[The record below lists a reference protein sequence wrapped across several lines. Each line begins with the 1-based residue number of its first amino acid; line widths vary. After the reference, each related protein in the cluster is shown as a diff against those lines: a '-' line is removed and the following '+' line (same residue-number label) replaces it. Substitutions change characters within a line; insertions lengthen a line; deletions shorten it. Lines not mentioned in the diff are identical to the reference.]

1 MGKSK
6 FYDSTATQE
15 IEKEAEE
22 EDKGSFFAG
31 GPGAEEERASSA
43 EASPG
48 PVKRTSADSTF
59 TQGPDT
65 IPDQGMNDLVK
76 TISTFG
82 IIKWDLVTS

>member
-6 FYDSTATQE
+6 FYDLTATQE
-15 IEKEAEE
+15 IEKETGEE
-22 EDKGSFFAG
+22 EDEEGSFFAG

-65 IPDQGMNDLVK
+65 IPGKGMNDL
-76 TISTFG
+76 
-82 IIKWDLVTS
+82 D

>member
-6 FYDSTATQE
+6 FYDLTATQE

-22 EDKGSFFAG
+22 EDEGSFFAG
-31 GPGAEEERASSA
+31 GPGAEEEEERASSA

-59 TQGPDT
+59 FQGPDT
-65 IPDQGMNDLVK
+65 IPDKGMNDLVK
-76 TISTFG
+76 AISTFG
-82 IIKWDLVTS
+82 TCDK

>member
-22 EDKGSFFAG
+22 DEGSFFAG
-31 GPGAEEERASSA
+31 GPGAEEEEERASSA

-65 IPDQGMNDLVK
+65 IPDKGMNDLVK
-76 TISTFG
+76 AISTFG
-82 IIKWDLVTS
+82 TMGSCDK